1 MKLKFLFS
9 LFICLTACSTSIH
22 MKKLVYGNQLKNID
36 ISDIEFNTLKLD
48 EIPGSYNENFDEFDF
63 RDTLLSQVS
72 VILEAPILKMLIIT
86 PKEVSKPYDAFA
98 YLSNKSIVPL
108 RFQNTGNFKQGMDII
123 FKSQHKNLEEDKK
136 NGLFERQPELN
147 QNPQFMLVI
156 GKGQFSQK
164 WVNSGMLIDE
174 RPYEKTGN
182 YLYKN
187 APKQYN
193 EAKIA
198 AEKKK
203 FINTYINTRGAHLD
217 AENLKEEF
225 KKYLAKHHL
234 KPKPPVDNEAVY
246 KEFESLAGYPFPVE
260 LKTLFKMHD
269 GIDGTRF
276 LNAQQVFTEWK
287 NWKSIY
293 DDPNWSLVDLKGNNE
308 TDSDKTLGI
317 YTNPYWIPFIST
329 GGGNFIAIDYAPGS
343 KGTSGQIIAFGAD
356 ADKIKWVAGSLG
368 DFLKL

>member
-9 LFICLTACSTSIH
+9 LFICLTACSTSMH

-72 VILEAPILKMLIIT
+72 VILEDTILKMLIIT

-108 RFQNTGNFKQGMDII
+108 RFQNTGNFKQGMDVI
-123 FKSQHKNLEEDKK
+123 FKSQHENLEEDKR

-147 QNPQFMLVI
+147 PNPQFMLII

-174 RPYEKTGN
+174 RPYENTGM
-182 YLYKN
+182 YLFKN
-187 APKQYN
+187 APNKYN
-193 EAKIA
+193 ETKIA

-203 FINTYINTRGAHLD
+203 YIEKYIDLKSISLYT
-217 AENLKEEF
+217 EKLKEQF
-225 KKYLAKHHL
+225 AIYLTKHSL
-234 KPKPPVDNEAVY
+234 EAKPPIDNEAVY
-246 KEFESLAGYPFPVE
+246 REFQSLAGYEFPAE
-260 LKTLFKMHD
+260 LKTLFTLHN

-276 LNAQQVFTEWK
+276 LNAQQVLVEWK

-329 GGGNFIAIDYAPGS
+329 GGGNFIAIDYSPGS